1 MHPLTRIYG
10 EEFLRY
16 VLALENGQSLENVDA
31 TGGGRGEVL
40 NFLAAQASSLPAN
53 DDHGLNT
60 YTNLAGLSSY
70 IPEQGTSLVNFLRT
84 TSGGSLETIDDVGDP
99 VLGHLLA
106 IARDVWPIYLLP
118 LPVATPRTFWLSA
131 PMGIYQHGTLN
142 KLAEAIVSDEDL
154 TKIFPGD
161 NHSTPPFNGLDDL
174 DSYQSIIVDSTGR
187 GGSFQLITLVGF
199 LLSDAVSRSFLRSE
213 TLTWDG
219 LCESLPETLEAT
231 RLLAKGKAAK
241 LPTIVGISGLR
252 VPDGVSIPIADGLLR
267 APRQIDR
274 ELLLPN
280 ADNLTAVYE
289 TSFSVR
295 VLHVAE
301 FRPAEADFGVVWG
314 KYNSRIEEAQRA
326 FQRPFDMLR
335 LALLLSSPSSE
346 PLLANETARF
356 TASPLV
362 AGGIQTWSGNRFGI
376 TSHELSAAH
385 IKDLNEWHEI
395 VTTKHHSSLDVGL
408 RRLLSATT
416 SRTDP
421 SDAFVDAVI
430 VWENMFGA
438 KAETTFRVTGSVAKL
453 LGPDDPDG
461 RLDLRRELGGL
472 YEKRSRLVHGGKEPS
487 AKELEEFRKRAIEIA
502 SECFRK
508 LYRERPDLL
517 PISSEERSARLLI
530 E

>member
-1 MHPLTRIYG
+1 MHPLARIYG

-16 VLALENGQSLENVDA
+16 VLALEDGQSLENVDA

-40 NFLAAQASSLPAN
+40 NFLAAQAGSLPVN
-53 DDHGLNT
+53 DDHGFGT
-60 YTNLAGLSSY
+60 YTSLAGLSSY
-70 IPEQGTSLVNFLRT
+70 IPEHGTSLVNFLRT
-84 TSGGSLETIDDVGDP
+84 TAGGSIDAVDDIEDP
-99 VLGHLLA
+99 VLSSLLA

-118 LPVATPRTFWLSA
+118 LPSGGSRTFWLSG
-131 PMGIYQHGTLN
+131 PLGIYQHPALN
-142 KLAEAIVSDEDL
+142 KLAEAMISDEDL
-154 TKIFPGD
+154 AKLFPGD
-161 NHSTPPFNGLDDL
+161 NHSAPPFNGLDDL
-174 DSYQSIIVDSTGR
+174 DSFQSIIIDSTGR

-199 LLSDAVSRSFLRSE
+199 LLGDAVSRHFLQSE
-213 TLTWDG
+213 SLTWTG
-219 LCESLPETLEAT
+219 LRESIPHTLGAI
-231 RLLAKGKAAK
+231 RLLAKGKPAK
-241 LPTIVGISGLR
+241 LPTLVGISGLR
-252 VPDGVSIPIADGLLR
+252 VPDGVSIRIADGVLR
-267 APRQIDR
+267 APRKIDR

-280 ADNLTAVYE
+280 ADNLTAIYE
-289 TSFSVR
+289 TSYSVR
-295 VLHVAE
+295 VLEIAE
-301 FRPAEADFGVVWG
+301 FKPDALGFGTSWA
-314 KYNSRIEEAQRA
+314 KYQSRFEEAQRS
-326 FQRPFDMLR
+326 FQRSFDLLR
-335 LALLLSSPSSE
+335 LALLLSSPSGE
-346 PLLANETARF
+346 PLLANETARY

-376 TSHELSAAH
+376 ASHELSTEHLAGLH
-385 IKDLNEWHEI
+385 EWHET
-395 VTTKHHSSLDVGL
+395 VVAKHHSSLDVGL
-408 RRLLSATT
+408 RRLLTATT

-517 PISSEERSARLLI
+517 PLSSEERSARLLI